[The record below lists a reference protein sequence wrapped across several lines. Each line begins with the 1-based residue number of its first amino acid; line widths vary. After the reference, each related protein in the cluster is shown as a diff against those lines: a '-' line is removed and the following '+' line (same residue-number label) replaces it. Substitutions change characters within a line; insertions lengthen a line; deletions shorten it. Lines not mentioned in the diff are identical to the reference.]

1 MFCERT
7 FFSFIR
13 TAALKKGMH
22 GIHLKLSGDTLLL
35 N

>member
-1 MFCERT
+1 MFCES
-7 FFSFIR
+7 FFFIR